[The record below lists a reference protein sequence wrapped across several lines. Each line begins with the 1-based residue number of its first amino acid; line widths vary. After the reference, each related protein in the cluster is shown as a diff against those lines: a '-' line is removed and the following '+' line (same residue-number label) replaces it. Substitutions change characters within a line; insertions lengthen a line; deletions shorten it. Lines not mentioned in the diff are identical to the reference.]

1 MTAGRRILV
10 LRLRP
15 FGSGEDENGAAELV
29 RAWIER
35 ERAAGAEITILASS
49 ATLRSFQG
57 LDVTIWPDGAPNGVL
72 RLLALVRR
80 IAWGEFS
87 AVYDFDGSRRT
98 RAYRLF
104 VRPCPPWHS
113 AGDLKAL

>member
-1 MTAGRRILV
+1 MTAVRRILV
-10 LRLRP
+10 LRVRS
-15 FGSGEDENGAAELV
+15 FGSFVGEKGAAERV

-35 ERAAGAEITILASS
+35 ERATGAEITILASS
-49 ATLRSFQG
+49 ATLASFQG

-98 RAYRLF
+98 KAYRFF

-113 AGDLKAL
+113 AEDLKTL